1 MADQGLFATS
11 NFALNILLARW
22 LPPTEYGAFGLAFA
36 VFTFVGCLHAATL
49 TEPML
54 VFSPR
59 RYKECVSE
67 YLGALVY
74 GHIGFATLGS
84 LALLVTGLV
93 FAYWDPSSTL
103 PSVFFALALT
113 EPFIH
118 LLWMMRRACYA
129 RFEPQL
135 AAWGGAWYMV
145 MMLVGAFMLYRYGWL
160 STSTALG
167 VMAISSLVVSL
178 WLGVRLGVK
187 APPLRGGVTGEA
199 LKSHW
204 EYGRWSVG
212 NRALYW
218 LPTNVYYLILPV
230 WGGLEA
236 GAAFK
241 ALMNL
246 LMPMLQATTALSALL
261 LPTFVQAR
269 EQDSFGSS
277 VRSAFGLLLI
287 APILYWVLL
296 GLFHETMINL
306 AYGGRY
312 AAHADLLWLLGLLP
326 IAMAANEVLSQAIR
340 SLERPEWLFRVYV
353 VYAVVGGTL
362 GVWCMYLWLI
372 AGAGIG
378 ILFSRIVL
386 AVSMAIMLLVL
397 HRRSRG
403 DLFSAPTSRKASDSG
418 S

>member
-1 MADQGLFATS
+1 MFATS
-11 NFALNILLARW
+11 NFVLNILLARW
-22 LPPTEYGAFGLAFA
+22 LAPAEYGAFALAFA

-54 VFSPR
+54 VFSPG
-59 RYKECVSE
+59 RYKERVSE
-67 YLGALVY
+67 YLGALLY
-74 GHIGFATLGS
+74 GHIGFAAMGS
-84 LALLVTGLV
+84 LALLATGV
-93 FAYWDPSSTL
+93 AIAIWDPGNMLSA
-103 PSVFFALALT
+103 VFFALALT

-135 AAWGGAWYMV
+135 AAWGGAWYMLL
-145 MMLVGAFMLYRYGWL
+145 MLTGAFVLYRFDWL
-160 STSTALG
+160 STSAALG
-167 VMAISSLVVSL
+167 VMAISSLAVSI
-178 WLGVRLGVK
+178 WLGARLGVK
-187 APPLRGGVTGEA
+187 APPLRGELTSEA
-199 LKSHW
+199 LRSHW

-218 LPTNVYYLILPV
+218 LPTNIYYLILPA

-261 LPTFVQAR
+261 LPTFVRAR
-269 EQDSFGSS
+269 EHNSFGSS
-277 VRSAFGLLLI
+277 VRSSFGLLLI
-287 APILYWVLL
+287 APTLYWIFL
-296 GLFHETMINL
+296 GLFHETMIDL

-312 AAHADLLWLLGLLP
+312 SGHAHLLWLLGLLP

-353 VYAVVGGTL
+353 VYAIIGGTL

-372 AGAGIG
+372 VGAGIG
-378 ILFSRIVL
+378 ILFSRILL
-386 AVSMAIMLLVL
+386 AVSMAVMLVILD
-397 HRRSRG
+397 RRSRG
-403 DLFSAPTSRKASDSG
+403 ALFSPRTDKEAHDGG